1 MAVFVRASRDFVVL
15 SLDGSRQLDDNLNGA
30 ENVTVDSLLD
40 HYCARPATSHFEG
53 MTLLEFAQSYRTPKK
68 ASGEGPVCRKK
79 VIVITRPCCS
89 PDPLSPNYEQYCR
102 QKLMLYRSFR
112 RLDELLG
119 SADTH
124 SAAYTVFLLS
134 GAVPPSLADD
144 IQRLEAA
151 GREARRDNDEES
163 IEDEHETPQV
173 IQDWMLICQYN
184 AEFSQSTTD
193 KQDL

>member
-1 MAVFVRASRDFVVL
+1 
-15 SLDGSRQLDDNLNGA
+15 
-30 ENVTVDSLLD
+30 
-40 HYCARPATSHFEG
+40 
-53 MTLLEFAQSYRTPKK
+53 
-68 ASGEGPVCRKK
+68 
-79 VIVITRPCCS
+79 
-89 PDPLSPNYEQYCR
+89 
-102 QKLMLYRSFR
+102 MLYRSFR
-112 RLDELLG
+112 RLDKLLG

-193 KQDL
+193 KQDCDWSGSAPREAARSLHYRM